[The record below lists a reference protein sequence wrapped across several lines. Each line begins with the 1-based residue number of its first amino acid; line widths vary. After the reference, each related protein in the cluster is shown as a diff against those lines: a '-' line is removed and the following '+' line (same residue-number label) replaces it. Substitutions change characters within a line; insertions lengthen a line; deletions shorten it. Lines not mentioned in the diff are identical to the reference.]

1 MVAALE
7 GRVGRSDPQGPL
19 SCASGATGTASSWKL
34 VGEGGGVGEMVMAAA
49 QPAPSCGKTATTAF
63 CSTLYMTTSTF
74 LG

>member
-19 SCASGATGTASSWKL
+19 SCANGVTGTASSWKL
-34 VGEGGGVGEMVMAAA
+34 VGEGCGGGEMVMAAA

-63 CSTLYMTTSTF
+63 CSTLYTTTSTF

>member
-7 GRVGRSDPQGPL
+7 GRVGRSDPQGSL
-19 SCASGATGTASSWKL
+19 SCASGVTGTASSWKL
-34 VGEGGGVGEMVMAAA
+34 MGEGGGEMVMAAA
-49 QPAPSCGKTATTAF
+49 KPAPSCGKTATTAF